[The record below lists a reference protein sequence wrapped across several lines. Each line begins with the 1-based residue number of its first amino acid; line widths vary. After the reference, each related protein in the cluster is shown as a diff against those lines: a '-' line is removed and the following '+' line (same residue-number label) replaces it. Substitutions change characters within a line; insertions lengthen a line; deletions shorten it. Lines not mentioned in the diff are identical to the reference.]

1 MFEMSH
7 MVEIRV
13 NTRRH
18 PFRPFS
24 RSDFICRERILM
36 LPSGKSE
43 RVPAEGP
50 SGSDGILNFK
60 SPEGSK
66 SEIEP

>member
-1 MFEMSH
+1 MPY
-7 MVEIRV
+7 MVRIRV

-18 PFRPFS
+18 LFRPFS
-24 RSDFICRERILM
+24 RSDFIRRERILM
-36 LPSGKSE
+36 PPSGKSL
-43 RVPAEGP
+43 AQAP